1 MTAYRKDPIATH
13 AYTLP
18 VVREIPM
25 QAGATSRTAGL
36 PDAEPPIVYAANAH
50 AW

>member
-1 MTAYRKDPIATH
+1 VTAYRKDPIASH

-18 VVREIPM
+18 VVREIPV
-25 QAGATSRTAGL
+25 QAGATSGTDSL
-36 PDAEPPIVYAANAH
+36 PGVPQPIVYAADAH